1 MLKLIIFFKKSQPTL
16 NLLYEL
22 RLEEAD
28 IINNYK
34 KSMAGLLGS
43 NNRRTLKMENFL
55 NSIQNKIE
63 EINNFPKNNNNDRR
77 KIELAWYDFIISLGR
92 GLYSNTR

>member
-1 MLKLIIFFKKSQPTL
+1 M
-16 NLLYEL
+16 LYEL

-34 KSMAGLLGS
+34 KRNARLLGS

-63 EINNFPKNNNNDRR
+63 EINNLPNNNNNDRR
-77 KIELAWYDFIISLGR
+77 KIELAWYDFIKSIGR
-92 GLYSNTR
+92 GL

>member
-1 MLKLIIFFKKSQPTL
+1 MLKLIIFFQKKPIYFK
-16 NLLYEL
+16 LLYEL

-34 KSMAGLLGS
+34 RRNSGLLGS

-63 EINNFPKNNNNDRR
+63 EINNLPNNNNNDRR
-77 KIELAWYDFIISLGR
+77 KIELALYDFIKSLGR
-92 GLYSNTR
+92 GL